1 MTGVIKALSA
11 GTIIGCLLLVLGV
24 PGAPAATREYPSL
37 YKSPRALGMGGAG
50 VAIGGTFDSVFSNP
64 AGLGKMPAGDWEV
77 NILGLR
83 GEYGQDA
90 LDFVKDLGDA
100 FDAGD
105 LDGDGQTDD
114 DKLAAIN
121 DVLRRFRGKNMHV
134 AASELTSVARNSEK
148 IGFGVGALGTF
159 TLDMVP
165 HQGFG
170 SDGLLEVH
178 ANYRVGGIGSMSY
191 RANEGVTVGA
201 SLKFVHAEGI
211 DNFFTV
217 RELSENEGNL
227 KDYFTD
233 ELREESSTLGAD
245 AGVIYDFA
253 RESVLRPSVGF
264 SLLNIGDL
272 DLSGAGSIPMT
283 ANVGVAVRP
292 EIPYFGSLTL
302 GLDYVD
308 LFNNFDED
316 EDVGK
321 RLRLGVELVL
331 LDNWLGSVALRTGL
345 YQGYPTFGAD
355 VRLTVVTLSYVT
367 YGEELGG
374 SAGQDEDRRHLVM
387 LGVGW

>member
-1 MTGVIKALSA
+1 
-11 GTIIGCLLLVLGV
+11 
-24 PGAPAATREYPSL
+24 
-37 YKSPRALGMGGAG
+37 MGGAG

-64 AGLGKMPAGDWEV
+64 AGLGKMPPGDWEV

-83 GEYGQDA
+83 GEYGQNA
-90 LDFVKDLGDA
+90 LDFMEDLGDA
-100 FDAGD
+100 FDTGD

-114 DKLAAIN
+114 DELKAVN
-121 DVLRRFRGKNMHV
+121 DVLRRFRGKNMHLAV
-134 AASELTSVARNSEK
+134 SELTSIARNSEK
-148 IGFGVGALGTF
+148 IGFGFGALGTF
-159 TLDMVP
+159 NLDMTP

-170 SDGLLEVH
+170 SNGLLEVH
-178 ANYRVGGIGSMSY
+178 TNYRAGGIGSMSY
-191 RANEGVTVGA
+191 RAADGVYLGA
-201 SLKFVHAEGI
+201 SAKCVYEEGI
-211 DNFFTV
+211 DNVFTV
-217 RELSENEGNL
+217 RELVQNEADLEDYITDRL
-227 KDYFTD
+227 KKDGTA
-233 ELREESSTLGAD
+233 LGVD

-253 RESVLRPSVGF
+253 RESLLKPSVGF

-272 DLSGAGSIPMT
+272 NFGDAGSIPMT
-283 ANVGVAVRP
+283 ANLGVAIRP
-292 EIPYFGSLTL
+292 EIPYFGSLAV

-308 LFNNFDED
+308 LFQNFNED
-316 EDVGK
+316 GDFGK

-331 LDNWLGSVALRTGL
+331 LENWLGSVALRTGL